1 MSQVKIK
8 RFFRSVDI
16 TLHTAT
22 ALATTLRVED
32 VAGGVVSMGT
42 ISTNAA
48 SLQTWGALTAD
59 AAFRR
64 LYNADGSVADITLAP
79 SSTEGRM
86 YALPDASSAV
96 SVPAGAVGEGSLR
109 RGGRL
114 HAGTGRSP
122 CAGTAR
128 SRHQGGAGE
137 VVCAAGAM
145 NCTAPLPQA

>member
-22 ALATTLRVED
+22 ALATTMRVED
-32 VAGGVVSMGT
+32 VAGGVVSLGT
-42 ISTNAA
+42 ISTNAV

-64 LYNADGSVADITLAP
+64 LYNADGSVADITLAA

-86 YALPDASSAV
+86 YALPDAAFGLPFMKIVSATTN
-96 SVPAGAVGEGSLR
+96 S
-109 RGGRL
+109 
-114 HAGTGRSP
+114 T
-122 CAGTAR
+122 GTA
-128 SRHQGGAGE
+128 G
-137 VVCAAGAM
+137 VVM
-145 NCTAPLPQA
+145 LKT